1 MIEMI
6 AKWVTDGIG
15 VGVSIFFA
23 AFAFLVLAALAF
35 GIACAFGSMM
45 HATGDGTRE
54 ANHDLHRRRPW

>member
-1 MIEMI
+1 MTFTE
-6 AKWVTDGIG
+6 WVAAGAAFGIKA
-15 VGVSIFFA
+15 FFA
-23 AFAFLVLAALAF
+23 VFAFLVLAALAF